1 MNKFLF
7 VPLVLTLAA
16 CGVSSTDGVMK
27 RSANKGGLFGIS
39 KNDAVMVDGASSLS
53 EVKNVVVSSFKVGF
67 SDSSKQS
74 NKATGS
80 FLGGSSLGGK
90 ATGYIKLEGVNPQD
104 KQAITE
110 TAYADFVTKLK
121 SNGYNV
127 IERLTLAS
135 SEQYQSAGKT
145 TFPYTSDQSGFL
157 SSYGQ
162 THYYQPASFGGEGII
177 LNNDIPGEKGGL
189 SAAFSSADRNMIDY
203 AEKNNT
209 AVISATYL
217 IDFAAT
223 GGHSG
228 VSTASLEVGQNL
240 AVTDATIKF
249 IKGPTS
255 SFSNGAPSVK
265 LGQPVESGKEFGTL
279 VNDTSS
285 GNIALQE
292 AGNIASVLLGQGT
305 NRSRD
310 YVIQADPAR
319 FKEQAIEVLAR
330 SNASLVSSAATAK

>member
-1 MNKFLF
+1 M
-7 VPLVLTLAA
+7 VLVLGA
-16 CGVSSTDGVMK
+16 CGVSSTDGVMA
-27 RSANKGGLFGIS
+27 RSANKGGLFGLS
-39 KNDAVMVDGASSLS
+39 KNDAVMVDGASSLA
-53 EVKNVVVSSFKVGF
+53 EVKNVVIGSFKVGF
-67 SDSSKQS
+67 SDSSKEQ
-74 NKATGS
+74 NKASGS
-80 FLGGSSLGGK
+80 FLGGSSMGGK
-90 ATGYIKLEGVNPQD
+90 ATGYVKLEGVSAQD

-110 TAYADFVTKLK
+110 AAYADFVQKLK

-127 IERLTLAS
+127 IERSTLTS
-135 SEQYQSAGKT
+135 SEQFQNAGKT
-145 TFPYTSDQSGFL
+145 AFPYVSDQSGFL

-162 THYYQPASFGGEGII
+162 TYYYQPASFGNEGFM
-177 LNNDIPGEKGGL
+177 LNNDIPGETSGL
-189 SAAFSSADRNMIDY
+189 SAAFSSADTKMIDF
-203 AEKNNT
+203 AAKNNV

-228 VSTASLEVGQNL
+228 VSTASLKVGQNL
-240 AVTDATIKF
+240 AVTDATVKF
-249 IKGPTS
+249 IKGPSS

-279 VNDTSS
+279 INDTSG

-292 AGNIASVLLGQGT
+292 AGNIASVLMGQGT

-319 FKEQAIEVLAR
+319 FKEQSVDVLTR
-330 SNASLVSSAATAK
+330 SNTSLLATAAAAK